1 MIHVGRQPI
10 YDRAGDVVAYE
21 LLFRDAVDATA
32 ASGSSARATSQ
43 VIVSAFTEFG
53 LDQLVGTRACF
64 INVTKEFLIGELPV
78 PFDSNQG
85 VLEIIETVEV
95 DDSVV
100 EGVNQL
106 IERGFT
112 IALDDFTPGP
122 AERLLDL
129 ATYVKIN
136 IMDVDPALV
145 AERVQLVRRRSQIQ
159 LIAERLETEE
169 DLQLAFS
176 LGFDFFQGHVLGRP
190 HVVSTASLSPTRI
203 NRLQLLTA
211 LTAADVDFDG
221 VVSLIVRDPAV
232 SYRVLQATNAAA
244 SGLRARVSSVQQAAA
259 MLGLDTV
266 RQWVTLMLVS
276 DLTEATE
283 EQLATIMTRA
293 RICQTVAQ
301 NVSLPADAAF
311 TAGLLSGIANLLGQS
326 SAELASRLPLSQEVG
341 MALTE
346 GTGPLGSLLAVV
358 REYERGDPRG
368 LAALI
373 NPDDAVKAYLNAVNW
388 SNRLMNNTEAPQH
401 NLQN

>member
-1 MIHVGRQPI
+1 
-10 YDRAGDVVAYE
+10 
-21 LLFRDAVDATA
+21 
-32 ASGSSARATSQ
+32 
-43 VIVSAFTEFG
+43 
-53 LDQLVGTRACF
+53 
-64 INVTKEFLIGELPV
+64 
-78 PFDSNQG
+78 
-85 VLEIIETVEV
+85 
-95 DDSVV
+95 
-100 EGVNQL
+100 
-106 IERGFT
+106 
-112 IALDDFTPGP
+112 
-122 AERLLDL
+122 
-129 ATYVKIN
+129 
-136 IMDVDPALV
+136 
-145 AERVQLVRRRSQIQ
+145 
-159 LIAERLETEE
+159 
-169 DLQLAFS
+169 
-176 LGFDFFQGHVLGRP
+176 
-190 HVVSTASLSPTRI
+190 
-203 NRLQLLTA
+203 
-211 LTAADVDFDG
+211 
-221 VVSLIVRDPAV
+221 
-232 SYRVLQATNAAA
+232 
-244 SGLRARVSSVQQAAA
+244 

-401 NLQN
+401 NLQS